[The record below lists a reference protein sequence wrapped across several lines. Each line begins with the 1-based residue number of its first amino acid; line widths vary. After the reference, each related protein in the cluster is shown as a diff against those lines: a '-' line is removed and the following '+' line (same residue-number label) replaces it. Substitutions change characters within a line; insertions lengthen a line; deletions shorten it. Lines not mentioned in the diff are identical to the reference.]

1 MFSKGKIGIIAKFH
15 RTDLVILSHSRGTK
29 TPSYSRINTVFIL
42 LSKTSCLFLINYNE
56 TGVGMG
62 VRMDDLAVLHP
73 FLIVFQ
79 SYLDDE
85 RMIMKDS
92 MQ

>member
-1 MFSKGKIGIIAKFH
+1 
-15 RTDLVILSHSRGTK
+15 
-29 TPSYSRINTVFIL
+29 
-42 LSKTSCLFLINYNE
+42 
-56 TGVGMG
+56 MG